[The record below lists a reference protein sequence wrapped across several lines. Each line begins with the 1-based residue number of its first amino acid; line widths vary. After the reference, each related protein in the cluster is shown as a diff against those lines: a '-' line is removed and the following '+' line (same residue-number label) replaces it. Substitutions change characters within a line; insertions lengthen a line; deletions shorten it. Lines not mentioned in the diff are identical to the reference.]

1 MPWNWELPDWP
12 HFRFDP
18 ASLVQKERL
27 FLLRAGQILGAF
39 NELTGPEQ
47 RDFAAD
53 LLTSEG
59 QESALIE
66 GEVLNRESLRSS
78 IQRHFGL
85 KSPQNKKGGVK
96 EESMAELLV
105 CVHET
110 FAQPLTHEML
120 WLYHRTLF
128 AHTSHLENLGAYR
141 THEEPMQI
149 VSSRYGP
156 TKVFFEAPPSS
167 AVFQQM
173 DAFIRWFNAPSDPPS
188 VLARAAIAHLYFESI
203 HPFEDGNGRIGRVLV
218 EKALSQGVGHPVLLA
233 ISKVLERDKKNY
245 YSALATCNTT
255 LDIQSWVD
263 FFKDAILQ
271 AQDEALTLLH
281 FIAEKSKLLSRLHK
295 QLNPR
300 QEKVLLHMFAE
311 GPSGFKGGLSADN
324 YIAITHASRA
334 TATRDLADLVA
345 KGALIK
351 TGELRHTRY
360 WLKLPH
366 LPKKPTD

>member
-128 AHTSHLENLGAYR
+128 AHTSHLENLGGLPDR
-141 THEEPMQI
+141 
-149 VSSRYGP
+149 
-156 TKVFFEAPPSS
+156 
-167 AVFQQM
+167 
-173 DAFIRWFNAPSDPPS
+173 
-188 VLARAAIAHLYFESI
+188 
-203 HPFEDGNGRIGRVLV
+203 
-218 EKALSQGVGHPVLLA
+218 GVGLQDIGA
-233 ISKVLERDKKNY
+233 
-245 YSALATCNTT
+245 
-255 LDIQSWVD
+255 DIQHPLLYV
-263 FFKDAILQ
+263 FLH
-271 AQDEALTLLH
+271 LTLPPAYWKLEVGGWRL
-281 FIAEKSKLLSRLHK
+281 EK
-295 QLNPR
+295 
-300 QEKVLLHMFAE
+300 
-311 GPSGFKGGLSADN
+311 
-324 YIAITHASRA
+324 
-334 TATRDLADLVA
+334 
-345 KGALIK
+345 
-351 TGELRHTRY
+351 
-360 WLKLPH
+360 
-366 LPKKPTD
+366 